1 MRPEITATLY
11 PITTQYQTLTE
22 AMNLS
27 KRKPIARNL
36 TIKLTVKK
44 MFMKMFSK
52 THFSLKLTNNFH
64 KLKKTIGSRL
74 FNTKM
79 KLWEKSVKLSQN
91 IQKAH

>member
-1 MRPEITATLY
+1 
-11 PITTQYQTLTE
+11 
-22 AMNLS
+22 
-27 KRKPIARNL
+27 
-36 TIKLTVKK
+36 

-64 KLKKTIGSRL
+64 KLKKTTGSRL